1 MNKIYLKKLDRLLN
15 NTGDM
20 ALKRRAKRI
29 VTTLNPQKGEKIIDI
44 GCGDGYYLYL
54 LSNLDMKLRLTGT
67 DYDIKGLTNAKKNL
81 DPKIPLK
88 QGDLMKRLP
97 FADNTFDKAVM
108 SEVAEHLPND
118 VKGLKEVYRILKP
131 GGTLCLTVPDARYP
145 ILWDPINWM
154 LDRTTKKHIQSG
166 FWAGIWNQH
175 IRLYKRE
182 TIVKV
187 VEKAG
192 FEVQDSTAVTA
203 WSLPFNHHIVN
214 LVARSLASGRLSTST
229 SASLSKYEKR
239 KKKPLFFSLAFRFV
253 NALDKLNDIYQPK
266 EIGVS
271 IFVAA
276 IKPQ

>member
-1 MNKIYLKKLDRLLN
+1 MKKVIAKRLEQLLE

-20 ALKRRAKRI
+20 ALKRRARKI
-29 VTTLNPQKGEKIIDI
+29 ITTLDPQDGEKIVDI

-54 LSNLDMKLRLTGT
+54 LSNLGLKLRLTGT
-67 DYDIKGLTNAKKNL
+67 DYDAKGLTNAKKNL

-97 FADNTFDKAVM
+97 FADKTFDKAVM

-131 GGTLCLTVPDARYP
+131 GATLCLTVPDARYP
-145 ILWDPINWM
+145 FLWDPINWV
-154 LDRTTKKHIQSG
+154 LDRTTKKHIQAG

-182 TIVKV
+182 AIVKV

-192 FEVQDSTAVTA
+192 FTMQNSTAVTA
-203 WSLPFNHHIVN
+203 WSLPFNHHLVN
-214 LVARSLASGRLSTST
+214 LVARALYSGKLPTT
-229 SASLSKYEKR
+229 TVASLSKYEK
-239 KKKPLFFSLAFRFV
+239 KTKKPFLFSMAFGMV
-253 NALDKLNDIYQPK
+253 NTLDKLNDVYQPK

-271 IFVAA
+271 IFVTAT
-276 IKPQ
+276 KPQ